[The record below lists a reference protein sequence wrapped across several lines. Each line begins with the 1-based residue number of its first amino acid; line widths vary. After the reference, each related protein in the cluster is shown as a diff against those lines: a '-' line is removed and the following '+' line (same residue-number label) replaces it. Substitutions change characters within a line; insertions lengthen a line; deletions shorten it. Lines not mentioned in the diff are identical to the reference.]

1 MEVKDNKESSGKM
14 KFLHSNHGLCAKKSF
29 NLGGNVRTV
38 SITVEPNG
46 EAPICKGEEVGDDDA
61 KTKSDEA
68 EEEEEEEDDDDGEGV
83 AVAAGNWQQ
92 RAGAF
97 LDRNEIKFKANKNN
111 IFLY

>member
-1 MEVKDNKESSGKM
+1 MDCVQR
-14 KFLHSNHGLCAKKSF
+14 KSF

-83 AVAAGNWQQ
+83 AVVAGNWQQ

-97 LDRNEIKFKANKNN
+97 LDRNEIKFKANKNKHSFILRQQTYN
-111 IFLY
+111 SKRPSFCC